1 MMYISLRMDSPYVV
15 ITFKRKGGNIMAM
28 EGGGMI
34 DFIMDIIRDTVE
46 SARAETSE
54 RACRAR
60 QQQHQQQKSNPTSSS
75 HKNQGR

>member
-1 MMYISLRMDSPYVV
+1 
-15 ITFKRKGGNIMAM
+15 MAM

-46 SARAETSE
+46 SARAETCE

-60 QQQHQQQKSNPTSSS
+60 QQQHQQERSNKTSST

>member
-1 MMYISLRMDSPYVV
+1 
-15 ITFKRKGGNIMAM
+15 MAM

>member
-1 MMYISLRMDSPYVV
+1 
-15 ITFKRKGGNIMAM
+15 MAM

-60 QQQHQQQKSNPTSSS
+60 QQQHQQQQML
-75 HKNQGR
+75 KNYKLVHQMFHTTKEQNIIVQLH